1 MTCLRQALRTFIMLA
16 HQGSGIM
23 QCPMGLSTTI
33 CVKLLRLYLQE
44 YDYLE
49 FFAGKANASR
59 CMAVM
64 GLAVCSL
71 DINYYQ
77 KREGHGSN
85 YMDLLDPSGFW
96 FSGPI

>member
-1 MTCLRQALRTFIMLA
+1 
-16 HQGSGIM
+16 M

-77 KREGHGSN
+77 KGEGHGST